1 MNKLLEIFQ
10 RIGPGRL
17 LAIGVAAATAIAFFA
32 VIGTRLTSPGLSLLY
47 GDLDVADSSQIV
59 SRLESMGVPYEL
71 KGNGTV
77 IYVPDSQV
85 LRLRMA
91 MAEEGLP
98 TGGSIGYE
106 IFDRSDTLGATS
118 FVQNI
123 NHLRAMEGELART
136 IRAIDKIQAA
146 RVHLVMPRRE
156 LFSRETRQPSASIVI
171 KNRGSA
177 TLSLG
182 QVNAI
187 QSLVAAA
194 VPDLSADQVSIVDD
208 QGNLLSQKASD
219 GFELGGNGM
228 HKTRIAYEQK
238 VKRAV
243 ETLVQQSVGYGNVR
257 AEVTA
262 EMNFDRVTTNSES
275 YDPDSQVARS
285 TQTVEENTESTEN
298 DADQTVTVG
307 NNLPEAQQQE
317 AAPSAANRASR
328 TEETTNFEIS
338 KTIRTQIHESGTVKR
353 LSVAVLVDGRYNVAE
368 DGTQTYEA
376 RSEEELAQIEALVK
390 SSIGF
395 DEDRGDQL
403 KVVNMRFARLEDDPT
418 FVEESFLLTKAEM
431 IRLGEVAA
439 LLILGTLLIF
449 MVMRPLINRTIVV
462 TDPRNALPA
471 PAGGAPQLPAGGGAR
486 SGADGGE
493 IQAVET
499 GANDEVAAALTAALQ
514 AGAGGEDGEMIDIA
528 QIEGKVK
535 ASSTKKL
542 HELVERH
549 PEEAVSIM
557 RNWMYQ
563 DG

>member
-17 LAIGVAAATAIAFFA
+17 LAIGFAAATAIAFFA
-32 VIGTRLTSPGLSLLY
+32 VIGFRLTSPGLSLLY
-47 GDLDVADSSQIV
+47 ADLDINDSSQIV
-59 SRLESMGVPYEL
+59 SRLESMNIPYDL
-71 KGNGTV
+71 KGDGTV
-77 IYVPDSQV
+77 IYVPDSEV

-91 MAEEGLP
+91 MAEQGLP

-123 NHLRAMEGELART
+123 NHLRALEGELART
-136 IRAIDKIQAA
+136 IRTITKVQAA

-156 LFSRETRQPSASIVI
+156 LFSRENRAPSASIVI
-171 KNRGSA
+171 KTRGSA
-177 TLSLG
+177 TLDLG

-194 VPDLSADQVSIVDD
+194 VPDMKADQVSIVDD
-208 QGNLLSQKASD
+208 KGNLLSQRTGD
-219 GFELGGNGM
+219 GINGSGNGM
-228 HKTRIAYEQK
+228 QKARIAYEEKIKQ
-238 VKRAV
+238 AV
-243 ETLVQQSVGYGNVR
+243 ETLVEQSVGIGGVR
-257 AEVTA
+257 AEVSA
-262 EMNFDRVTTNSES
+262 EMNFDRITTNSEL

-285 TQTVEENTESTEN
+285 TQLVEENTESTEN
-298 DADQTVTVG
+298 EAEQAVTVQ

-317 AAPSAANRASR
+317 SQPSSVNRASR
-328 TEETTNFEIS
+328 LEETTNFEIS
-338 KTIRTQIHESGTVKR
+338 KTIRTQVHESGTVKR
-353 LSVAVLVDGRYNVAE
+353 LSVAVLIDGNYALAE
-368 DGTQTYEA
+368 DGTRTYSP
-376 RSEEELAQIEALVK
+376 RTDDELAQIEDLVK

-395 DEDRGDQL
+395 DEERGDQL
-403 KVVNMRFARLEDDPT
+403 KVVNMRFARLEDDPD
-418 FVEESFLLTKAEM
+418 FVEEEFLLTKAEM
-431 IRLGEVAA
+431 IRLGEVGV

-462 TDPRNALPA
+462 SDPRNALPA
-471 PAGGAPQLPAGGGAR
+471 PGNTPQLAGAGGGA
-486 SGADGGE
+486 GGGE
-493 IQAVET
+493 IEAVET
-499 GANDEVAAALTAALQ
+499 GSGDEVAAALQAALQ
-514 AGAGGEDGEMIDIA
+514 SQGGSDGDMIDIA
-528 QIEGKVK
+528 QIEGKVN

-549 PEEAVSIM
+549 PEEAVAIM